1 MELSPQRSTFVTGLA
16 IVSMLLGAFLFVSDI
31 AGLVSY
37 VNLTNS
43 SEYQMAMKLM
53 QAYQPDSGLML
64 INSEWMMTTS
74 IIGLVLNMG
83 TLVVSYGLFARK
95 TWGRTSFISL
105 LGIQTMY
112 YILSSI
118 GGYYLAQTIVN
129 KSGVGETLDFSGL
142 WAFGGFA
149 TIVGMI
155 IVVATAAFIIRKL
168 SSDSVRQEFVQQQA
182 SSVISKQ

>member
-1 MELSPQRSTFVTGLA
+1 MEPNPQRSTFVTGLA
-16 IVSMLLGAFLFVSDI
+16 IVSMLLAAFLFVSDI

-64 INSEWMMTTS
+64 VNSEWMMTTS

-95 TWGRTSFISL
+95 TWGRISYISL
-105 LGIQTMY
+105 LGIQTVY

-118 GGYYLAQTIVN
+118 GGYYLAQTILN
-129 KSGVGETLDFSGL
+129 KSGIGETLNSSGL
-142 WAFGGFA
+142 WAFGEFM

-168 SSDSVRQEFVQQQA
+168 SSDSVRQEFVDSRQ
-182 SSVISKQ
+182 

>member
-1 MELSPQRSTFVTGLA
+1 MEPKPQRSTFVTGLA
-16 IVSMLLGAFLFVSDI
+16 IVSMLLAAFLFVSDI

-53 QAYQPDSGLML
+53 QTYQPDSGLML

-74 IIGLVLNMG
+74 IIGLLLNMG

-95 TWGRTSFISL
+95 TWGRISYISL
-105 LGIQTMY
+105 LGIQTVY

-129 KSGVGETLDFSGL
+129 KSGIGEMLNSSGL
-142 WAFGGFA
+142 WAFGGFT

-155 IVVATAAFIIRKL
+155 IVVATAAFVIRKL
-168 SSDSVRQEFVQQQA
+168 SSDSVRQEFVKQQA
-182 SSVISKQ
+182 SSVNSKQ

>member
-1 MELSPQRSTFVTGLA
+1 MNSIPHRSTFVTGLA

-31 AGLVSY
+31 LGLVSY

-53 QAYQPDSGLML
+53 QTYQPDSGLML
-64 INSEWMMTTS
+64 INSEWMMATS

-83 TLVVSYGLFARK
+83 TLVVSYSLFARK
-95 TWGRTSFISL
+95 RWGRISYISM
-105 LGIQTMY
+105 LGIQTVY

-118 GGYYLAQTIVN
+118 GGYYLAQTIIN
-129 KSGVGETLDFSGL
+129 KSGIGEKLDSSGL
-142 WAFGGFA
+142 WAFGGFM
-149 TIVGMI
+149 TLVGVI

-168 SSDSVRQEFVQQQA
+168 SSDNVRQEFGHG
-182 SSVISKQ
+182 SVISKQ

>member
-1 MELSPQRSTFVTGLA
+1 MEPKPQRSTFVTGLA
-16 IVSMLLGAFLFVSDI
+16 IVSMLLAAFLFVSDI

-37 VNLTNS
+37 INLTNS

-53 QAYQPDSGLML
+53 QAYQPDSRLML
-64 INSEWMMTTS
+64 INSGWMMTTS
-74 IIGLVLNMG
+74 LVGLVINMG

-95 TWGRTSFISL
+95 TWGRISYISA
-105 LGIQTMY
+105 LGIQTVY

-129 KSGVGETLDFSGL
+129 KSGIDEMLNSSEL
-142 WAFGGFA
+142 LAFGGFTA
-149 TIVGMI
+149 IVGMI

-168 SSDSVRQEFVQQQA
+168 SSESVRREFVQ
-182 SSVISKQ
+182 SSVNS

>member
-1 MELSPQRSTFVTGLA
+1 MEPKPQRSTFVTRLA
-16 IVSMLLGAFLFVSDI
+16 IVSMLLAAFLFVSDI

-53 QAYQPDSGLML
+53 QTYQPDSGLML
-64 INSEWMMTTS
+64 INSKWMMATS
-74 IIGLVLNMG
+74 IIGLLLNMG

-95 TWGRTSFISL
+95 TWGRISYISF
-105 LGIQTMY
+105 LGIETVY
-112 YILSSI
+112 YIVSSI

-129 KSGVGETLDFSGL
+129 KSGIGETLNSSEL
-142 WAFGGFA
+142 WAFGGLT

-168 SSDSVRQEFVQQQA
+168 SSDSVRKEFVRG
-182 SSVISKQ
+182 SVNSNQ

>member
-1 MELSPQRSTFVTGLA
+1 MNYKPRSTFVTGLA
-16 IVSMLLGAFLFVSDI
+16 IVSMIVAAFLFVSDI

-53 QAYQPDSGLML
+53 QAYQPDAGLML

-83 TLVVSYGLFARK
+83 TLVVSYGLFVRK
-95 TWGRTSFISL
+95 TWGRISYISL
-105 LGIQTMY
+105 LGIQTVY

-129 KSGVGETLDFSGL
+129 KSGIGDALNSSGL
-142 WAFGGFA
+142 WTFGGFT

-155 IVVATAAFIIRKL
+155 IVVATAAIIIRKL
-168 SSDSVRQEFVQQQA
+168 SSDSVRQEFVQ
-182 SSVISKQ
+182 SSVISNQ